1 MSMAKKSRSAIQ
13 ATHPLPRSRFRTQHR
28 NSDFTPMLRRKQGAT
43 IATTR
48 ETTDWQPHSVR
59 GFLTAVV
66 RNKLGLALISERIGE
81 ERVYRI
87 VANDIPPKRKGRPG
101 SKVAT
106 GMPRLSVDRAAI
118 EAEINRLRS
127 LGVDSFAPC
136 GARPSGRPRRRA
148 RDLFVF
154 LSAVEFRFLRLI
166 VRFARASSPPAC
178 SISTGRSIQFSL
190 TGRPIT

>member
-1 MSMAKKSRSAIQ
+1 
-13 ATHPLPRSRFRTQHR
+13 
-28 NSDFTPMLRRKQGAT
+28 MLRRKQGAT

-87 VANDIPPKRKGRPG
+87 VTNDILPSAKAG
-101 SKVAT
+101 
-106 GMPRLSVDRAAI
+106 RAARS
-118 EAEINRLRS
+118 RLACLASPSIARQSKPRS
-127 LGVDSFAPC
+127 TACSRSASIPFAPC

-154 LSAVEFRFLRLI
+154 LSALEFRFLRLI
-166 VRFARASSPPAC
+166 VRFTRASSSPAC
-178 SISTGRSIQFSL
+178 TISTGRSIQFSL
-190 TGRPIT
+190 TGRPGA